1 MRAREFIVEVSD
13 ERLQNYLSRAGQQV
27 DRRME
32 KMAQVRDRLN
42 KGYEIYHAE
51 DPTRIVHRFEAGT
64 PAEARRYYE
73 KYNTNY
79 ESDRDYDLK
88 LRRSTGLME
97 DAFRGIDI
105 SMERDD
111 DEIMVRASTGD
122 KQLGSVLFVDYDGEL
137 MPQDLEVD
145 ERYRGQGIAAAMY
158 DYVKSLGYKIRRSGQ
173 QTDAGAGFWAKHRP
187 DSNVWEQ
194 GVSEGS
200 LNEYRDQLWAW
211 IQSKFPSTQWPEYV
225 QRDFLYAKAKGNQ
238 NQKDLE
244 DFSDEIQRDFG
255 RVRWRLE
262 KLPITLD
269 IFTPK
274 TQRMIK
280 EREGGSS
287 NPYQVPKDTERHALQ
302 QKMIQQKG
310 VSQEPIIVAKL
321 SNGYDLIEG
330 WHRTIQ
336 HLKAYPQGYTG
347 PAWVGYGATYTS
359 ESKQGVAEGT
369 DDIKKKMSKLEAL
382 ALAANRAGDDAKCKM
397 YQQKIQS
404 LKQKL
409 SKDMSAG
416 VTEVKIGPEITG
428 RSLLFKAA
436 AMAMRD
442 AGREGITLDYDQAIK
457 QASRIY
463 GIPYQPSELPKL
475 LAQRAEIDRQ
485 LALLKQGKQ
494 VAKQRRQEKR
504 APTPAGAEEYWRT
517 HALPTDRIK
526 PPTKTLEEM
535 QETPPEVLRALDQAA
550 QKNGYKNWADVK
562 ANPRSNRAVITV
574 AKLANEIMK
583 TTGPHHEKIFY
594 KSKTDENFADGKVK
608 GKSRPGR
615 VKRAGASCNGS
626 VTDLRARA
634 KNASGE
640 KAKMYHWCANMKSG
654 KKKSK

>member
-13 ERLQNYLSRAGQQV
+13 ERLQSYLNQAGQQI
-27 DRRME
+27 DRRQTR
-32 KMAQVRDRLN
+32 MAQARERLN

-51 DPTRIVHRFEAGT
+51 DPTRTVHRFEANT

-73 KYNTNY
+73 KYNANY

-111 DEIMVRASTGD
+111 DEIMVRASAGG
-122 KQLGSVLFVDYDGEL
+122 KQLGSVLFVDSDGYL
-137 MPQDLEVD
+137 MPQDLEVN

-158 DYVKSLGYKIRRSGQ
+158 DYVKSQGYRIRRSGQ

-194 GVSEGS
+194 GV
-200 LNEYRDQLWAW
+200 
-211 IQSKFPSTQWPEYV
+211 
-225 QRDFLYAKAKGNQ
+225 
-238 NQKDLE
+238 
-244 DFSDEIQRDFG
+244 
-255 RVRWRLE
+255 
-262 KLPITLD
+262 
-269 IFTPK
+269 
-274 TQRMIK
+274 
-280 EREGGSS
+280 
-287 NPYQVPKDTERHALQ
+287 
-302 QKMIQQKG
+302 
-310 VSQEPIIVAKL
+310 
-321 SNGYDLIEG
+321 
-330 WHRTIQ
+330 
-336 HLKAYPQGYTG
+336 
-347 PAWVGYGATYTS
+347 
-359 ESKQGVAEGT
+359 AEGT
-369 DDIKKKMSKLEAL
+369 DDIKKTMSKLEAL
-382 ALAANRAGDDAKCKM
+382 ALAANRAGDDTKCKM

-550 QKNGYKNWADVK
+550 QKNGYRNWADVK

-574 AKLANEIMK
+574 AMLANEIMK
-583 TTGPHHEKIFY
+583 TTGPHHEKLP
-594 KSKTDENFADGKVK
+594 ENL
-608 GKSRPGR
+608 
-615 VKRAGASCNGS
+615 
-626 VTDLRARA
+626 VTV
-634 KNASGE
+634 
-640 KAKMYHWCANMKSG
+640 
-654 KKKSK
+654 